1 MVVVAVVIAALLAP
15 SVILFVAE
23 LFVVDVPMLPVVVDA
38 VSDAVD
44 DDEAAFGDIDDGW

>member
-1 MVVVAVVIAALLAP
+1 MVVVAVVAPLLAP

-44 DDEAAFGDIDDGW
+44 DDAAFGDIDDGW